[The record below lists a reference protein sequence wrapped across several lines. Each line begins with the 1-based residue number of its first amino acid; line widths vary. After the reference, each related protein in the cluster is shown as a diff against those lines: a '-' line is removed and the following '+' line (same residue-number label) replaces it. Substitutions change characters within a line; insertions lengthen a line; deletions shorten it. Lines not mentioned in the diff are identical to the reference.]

1 MVVWSKGTLGMCHA
15 EDSALRPRATQ
26 PGASRPGE
34 QPCVPEFGTSKMYH
48 CLAVT
53 CHVQTLLGQRAT
65 DRTAVGEAAG
75 GPSCR
80 GPRSLTPPPP
90 APLLP
95 VTLITCARRHSC
107 VHVCVCMCTCV
118 F

>member
-15 EDSALRPRATQ
+15 EDSALGPRATQ

-34 QPCVPEFGTSKMYH
+34 QPCVPEFGTSKMCH

-65 DRTAVGEAAG
+65 DRQNSCG
-75 GPSCR
+75 GGHR
-80 GPRSLTPPPP
+80 GPFLQGATISPSPPPQ
-90 APLLP
+90 LLA
-95 VTLITCARRHSC
+95 VTWS
-107 VHVCVCMCTCV
+107 MCV